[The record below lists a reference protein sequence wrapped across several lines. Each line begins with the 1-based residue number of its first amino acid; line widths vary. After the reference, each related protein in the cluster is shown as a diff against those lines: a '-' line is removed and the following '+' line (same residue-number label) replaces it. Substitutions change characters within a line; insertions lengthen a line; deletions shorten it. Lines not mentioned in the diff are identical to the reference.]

1 MQHRV
6 LLGGSFWN
14 LRDNSELDLEMDSE
28 STKMTDDIRRDI
40 WHQLR
45 EQESKT
51 ISLKDEF
58 REESLPRCKQKYIK
72 CGYVFVCLKHTSLD
86 YLPSLRKAKQWQGK
100 KGALRKSAGEGKRG
114 KDM

>member
-1 MQHRV
+1 MTQSTS
-6 LLGGSFWN
+6 GGSFWN

-28 STKMTDDIRRDI
+28 STKMTDDIRRDL

-58 REESLPRCKQKYIK
+58 REESLPRYKQKYIK
-72 CGYVFVCLKHTSLD
+72 CGYVFV
-86 YLPSLRKAKQWQGK
+86 
-100 KGALRKSAGEGKRG
+100 
-114 KDM
+114 